1 MLYYDNAAT
10 TRVDKSLEP
19 ILQSMFFDNY
29 GNPSSVHTVGQ
40 YAKEVIERAR
50 ELVAI
55 SINCAPD
62 EIIFTSGGSES
73 NNLALKG
80 FSFANDC
87 EIITTPIEHKS
98 ILETC
103 KFLEKQR
110 INKYYLVGVDE
121 EGVVLEYSLKA
132 RLQVAKDSGV
142 TPLVSIQLANSEIGT
157 IQPIKEIAELV
168 HSFGGV
174 LHVDAVQAY
183 FTIEIDVKDMGIDML
198 SVSGH
203 KIGLPKG
210 IGFLY
215 KKNSVK
221 IEPLIHGGGQEHG
234 LRAGTE
240 NTAYIAAWND
250 KLCRDFSEQDIG
262 QKAEQLYQ
270 MRTYLEKKLLK
281 IPDSRINGA
290 ENKLPGNINISFKGI
305 DGETLMMLLDT
316 NDLEVSNGSA
326 CNAGNPEPSYVL
338 KAIKVPDD
346 YINGTIRITIAP
358 KKKSNSYRLESK
370 DFAELDMVADKIS
383 KYVNILRKVR

>member
-1 MLYYDNAAT
+1 
-10 TRVDKSLEP
+10 
-19 ILQSMFFDNY
+19 MFFENF

-40 YAKEVIERAR
+40 RAKEVIERTR
-50 ELVAI
+50 ELVAV
-55 SINCAPD
+55 SVNCEPD

-98 ILETC
+98 VLEAC
-103 KFLEKQR
+103 KFLQKQQ
-110 INKYYLVGVDE
+110 INKYYTVDIDSGGMVE
-121 EGVVLEYSLKA
+121 MFSLQEKLAEVRSYSL
-132 RLQVAKDSGV
+132 

-157 IQPIKEIAELV
+157 IQPIKEIAEVV

-183 FTIEIDVKDMGIDML
+183 FTIEIDVQDMGIDML

-250 KLCRDFSEQDIG
+250 KLCRDFSAQDIG
-262 QKAEQLYQ
+262 QKAEQLYL
-270 MRTYLEKKLLK
+270 MRTYLEKKLLQ
-281 IPDSRINGA
+281 IPDSRINGS
-290 ENKLPGNINISFKGI
+290 ENKLPGNISISFKDI

-326 CNAGNPEPSYVL
+326 CNAGSQEPSYVL

-358 KKKSNSYRLESK
+358 KKKSNSYRLEPT
-370 DFAELDMVADKIS
+370 DYVELDRAAEKIS

>member
-10 TRVDKSLEP
+10 TKVDEKLER
-19 ILQSMFFDNY
+19 ILHDMFFENF

-40 YAKEVIERAR
+40 RAKEVIERTR
-50 ELVAI
+50 ELVAV
-55 SINCAPD
+55 SVNCEPD

-98 ILETC
+98 VLEAC
-103 KFLEKQR
+103 KFLQKQQ
-110 INKYYLVGVDE
+110 INKYYTVDIDSGGMVE
-121 EGVVLEYSLKA
+121 MFSLQEKLAEVRSYSL
-132 RLQVAKDSGV
+132 

-157 IQPIKEIAELV
+157 IQPIKEIAEVV

-183 FTIEIDVKDMGIDML
+183 FTIEIDVQDMGIDML

-250 KLCRDFSEQDIG
+250 KLCRDFSAQDIG
-262 QKAEQLYQ
+262 QKAEQLYL
-270 MRTYLEKKLLK
+270 MRTYLEKKLLQ
-281 IPDSRINGA
+281 IPDSRINGS
-290 ENKLPGNINISFKGI
+290 ENKLPGNISISFKDI

-326 CNAGNPEPSYVL
+326 CNAGSQEPSYVL

-358 KKKSNSYRLESK
+358 KKKSNSYRLEPT
-370 DFAELDMVADKIS
+370 DYVELDRAAEKIS